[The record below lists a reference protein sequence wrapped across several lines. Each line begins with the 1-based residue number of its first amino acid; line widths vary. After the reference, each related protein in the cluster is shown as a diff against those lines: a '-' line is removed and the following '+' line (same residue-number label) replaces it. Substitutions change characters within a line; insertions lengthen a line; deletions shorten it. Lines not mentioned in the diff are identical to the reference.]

1 MEDENDLMSI
11 FGSGVELN
19 FDDDIVIDNDGD
31 QDDDQDSNT
40 EVDAEGVGEK
50 NKPIEGED
58 PENVDG
64 EEDDNNEGDDSD
76 DDSSPNLY
84 SSISNVLFE
93 QGIIP
98 SLESSENI
106 KTAEDFV
113 DVFKKEIDIQA
124 QQRLET
130 YLDNLDLNQIAVS
143 RKNQLELESIDEEY
157 LKDNIEV
164 AKDLILRDYINQGLS
179 EDRAKRMLRKTI
191 DLGED
196 VVIEDALEST
206 QSLKEYEKRI
216 EAQEKVKY
224 QQTLADQAK
233 EQEQI
238 NNAIKNTI
246 YDSKE
251 VITGIANTKAL
262 QDRVFKSMTEV
273 VAKDPKT
280 GEMQNKFMQ
289 SRAIDPIK
297 FDTKMYYLYELT
309 NGFSDLSSI
318 SKTVTSKSVK
328 KLESV
333 LRKTKFEDNGVP
345 TYLQDPDSYGGIGS
359 ELNL

>member
-1 MEDENDLMSI
+1 MEDEDLMSI
-11 FGSGVELN
+11 FGSGMELN
-19 FDDDIVIDNDGD
+19 FEAPIVTGDEDTEENEDIDLGG
-31 QDDDQDSNT
+31 QDDPTDK
-40 EVDAEGVGEK
+40 EK

-98 SLESSENI
+98 SLESSDNI

-113 DVFKKEIDIQA
+113 DVFKKEIDVQA

-130 YLDNLDLNQIAVS
+130 YLENLDLEKIAVS
-143 RKNQLELESIDEEY
+143 RKNQLELESIDEDY

-164 AKDLILRDYINQGLS
+164 AKDIIFRDYINQGLS
-179 EDRAKRMLRKTI
+179 EDRAKKLLRKTI

-196 VVIEDALEST
+196 MVIEDALEST
-206 QSLKEYEKRI
+206 QSLKEFEKRA
-216 EAQEKVKY
+216 EAQEKIRY
-224 QQTLADQAK
+224 QENLANQAK

-238 NNAIKNTI
+238 NNAIKSTI
-246 YDSKE
+246 YNSKE
-251 VITGIANTKAL
+251 VIAGINNTKAL

-273 VAKDPKT
+273 VAKDPNT

-289 SRAIDPIK
+289 SRASNPIE

-309 NGFSDLSSI
+309 NGFTDLSAI
-318 SKTVTSKSVK
+318 SKTVTSKAVK
-328 KLESV
+328 NLESV
-333 LRKTKFEDNGVP
+333 LRKTKFEDNGTP
-345 TYLQDPDSYGGIGS
+345 AYLQDPDSYSSGFGS

>member
-11 FGSGVELN
+11 FGSGIELN
-19 FDDDIVIDNDGD
+19 FDEEIINNNLEPIDDKLE
-31 QDDDQDSNT
+31 DDSQEED
-40 EVDAEGVGEK
+40 K
-50 NKPIEGED
+50 NIKPIEDND

-64 EEDDNNEGDDSD
+64 EEEDDNNEGDDSD

-124 QQRLET
+124 EQRLAN
-130 YLDNLDLNQIAVS
+130 YLENLDLNAIATS
-143 RKNQLELESIDEEY
+143 RKAQLELDSIDEDY
-157 LKDNIEV
+157 LKDNLEV
-164 AKDLILRDYINQGLS
+164 AKDIIYRDYINQGLS
-179 EDRAKRMLRKTI
+179 EDRAKKMLRKTI
-191 DLGED
+191 DLGEEMI
-196 VVIEDALEST
+196 IEDALESKE
-206 QSLKEYEKRI
+206 SLKEFERKV
-216 EAQEKVKY
+216 EEQEKVRYK
-224 QQTLADQAK
+224 QSLIEQAA
-233 EQEQI
+233 EQEKI

-246 YDSKE
+246 YNSKE
-251 VITGIANTKAL
+251 IINGVNNTKAL

-273 VAKDPKT
+273 VAKDPTT

-289 SRAIDPIK
+289 TRSANPIE

-309 NGFSDLSSI
+309 NGFTDLSNI
-318 SKTVTSKSVK
+318 SKTATSKAVK
-328 KLESV
+328 KLETV
-333 LRKTKFEDNGVP
+333 LRKTKFEDNGMP

-359 ELNL
+359 ELVI